1 MAIAGT
7 ILGVFLLLTV
17 LTVPVTTAIA
27 GAAVVGVI
35 AAGFSDAFYIV
46 PQQTLEGI
54 NSSALLAVP
63 FFILAGGLLNKLG
76 MTDRIFN
83 FAEALVGH
91 FRAGLAQVN
100 VLASLIFA
108 GISGAAVADCAGL
121 GMVEVKAMRERGY
134 SPDFAAAV
142 TMASSI
148 VGPIFPPSIPLVIY
162 AFVSS
167 TSVGRLFLA
176 GILPA
181 IVIVIGLMS
190 FIWVL
195 SIRQK
200 FPTQPRASLGRILRT
215 GVDGVIALVAPTI
228 IIAAMVTGF
237 TTASEAGVIACVY
250 TLIAGLFYRT
260 LSWRKLWEALTET
273 TLLTSMILLMLG
285 FSTVM
290 GWVMAIEQVPQVL
303 AEAVLTTIDSVWVFL
318 LAYILFF
325 LVIGCVFD
333 TLAAMIIL
341 MPILLPLIDQF
352 SIDRVHFGIVTV
364 FALMIGILTPP
375 LGIALYIMMDVSKLS
390 FERLSRAAIPFL
402 IPLVI
407 VLIIIAY
414 VPEISLWLPDM
425 IMGPD

>member
-1 MAIAGT
+1 MAIAAT

-17 LTVPVTTAIA
+17 LAVPVTTAIA
-27 GAAVVGVI
+27 GAAILGVI
-35 AAGFSDAFYIV
+35 VAGFSDALYIV
-46 PQQTLEGI
+46 PQQVLVGI

-63 FFILAGGLLNKLG
+63 FFILAGGLLNKVGL
-76 MTDRIFN
+76 TDRIFN
-83 FAEALVGH
+83 FADALVGH

-134 SPDFAAAV
+134 PPDFAAAV

-181 IVIVIGLMS
+181 ILIVIGLMV

-195 SIRQK
+195 AIRQE
-200 FPTQPRASLGRILRT
+200 FPTQPRASLGNILRT
-215 GVDGVIALVAPTI
+215 GVDGIVALVAPAI
-228 IIAAMVTGF
+228 ILTAMVTGF
-237 TTASEAGVIACVY
+237 TTASEAGVIACIY
-250 TLIAGLFYRT
+250 TLVAGLFYRT
-260 LSWRKLWEALTET
+260 LTWRKIWEALTET

-290 GWVMAIEQVPQVL
+290 GWVMAIEQVPQAL
-303 AEAVLTTIDSVWVFL
+303 AETVLTTISSVWVFL

-352 SIDRVHFGIVTV
+352 GIDRIHFGIVTV

-375 LGIALYIMMDVSKLS
+375 LGIALYIMMDVSGLS

-402 IPLVI
+402 IPLMI
-407 VLIIIAY
+407 VLVIIAF
-414 VPEISLWLPDM
+414 VPEISLWLPDLV
-425 IMGPD
+425 MGAE

>member
-375 LGIALYIMMDVSKLS
+375 LGIAVYIMMDVSKLS